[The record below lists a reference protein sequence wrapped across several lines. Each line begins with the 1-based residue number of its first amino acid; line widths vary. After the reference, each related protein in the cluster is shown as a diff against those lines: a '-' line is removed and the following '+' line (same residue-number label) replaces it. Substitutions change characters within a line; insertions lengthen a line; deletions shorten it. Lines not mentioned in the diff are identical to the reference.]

1 MKLSEEHLKQIIREE
16 VERRIRLN
24 LIENVLS
31 EEMPNSW
38 KRAGAILGIGA
49 GLGLGTW
56 FGGEYASYAQE
67 KGQEAESFR
76 SAMQTSAEKVKGL
89 KNFMEISSIPDAA
102 GAPVGKPVTDTMGAI
117 RQFDKAHSHD
127 WTPTGQALAGGMGL
141 PAENFVYVPANEIGD
156 KDVLPFIGMTKQD
169 YETLLRAFYL
179 DDPGGEGDQR
189 LRGLVLG
196 LGQPGSSMYW
206 GYGGG
211 DDPLFGFW
219 QETAPRG
226 QRGMMLPPE
235 WSVAYELL
243 QKREARAA
251 GTKAE
256 PPPPQGEIPL
266 GSSSDDLG
274 IPLNQTTWK
283 EVKMI
288 IKKELAK
295 LL

>member
-89 KNFMEISSIPDAA
+89 KNFMEISSIPDAT
-102 GAPVGKPVTDTMGAI
+102 GAPVGKPVGDTMAAMEN
-117 RQFDKAHSHD
+117 FKTKHATDWNSAHDKIV
-127 WTPTGQALAGGMGL
+127 GGRGL
-141 PAENFVYVPANEIGD
+141 PNEKFFYVPASQIPDNE
-156 KDVLPFIGMTKQD
+156 VLPFVGMTKGD

-179 DDPGGEGDQR
+179 DDPGGKGDER
-189 LRGLVLG
+189 LKSLVLG
-196 LGQPGSSMYW
+196 DWDLGSSMYW
-206 GYGGG
+206 AYGGG
-211 DDPLFGFW
+211 NNPLFGFW
-219 QETAPRG
+219 DSDADSG

-235 WSVAYELL
+235 WSVAYDLL
-243 QKREARAA
+243 QKRQA
-251 GTKAE
+251 KASGVE
-256 PPPPQGEIPL
+256 MPAPEQDLSIPL
-266 GSSSDDLG
+266 D
-274 IPLNQTTWK
+274 QTTWK
-283 EVKMI
+283 EMKI
-288 IKKELAK
+288 LIKKELAK